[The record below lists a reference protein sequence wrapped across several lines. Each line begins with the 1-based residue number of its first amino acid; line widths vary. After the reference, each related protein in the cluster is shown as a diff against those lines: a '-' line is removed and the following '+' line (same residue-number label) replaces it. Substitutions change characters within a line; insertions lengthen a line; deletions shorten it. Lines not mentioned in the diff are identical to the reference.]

1 MQILLHQ
8 ENHKN
13 RNHWYHNVCGILEQ
27 IHRLTIQIC
36 FHLYAVVHN
45 NRFCKNHEKIPIQS
59 GSAIHAFSDS
69 PTQFAPLPKGAG
81 FVQVLLWV

>member
-1 MQILLHQ
+1 MCVGYLNKFIDSQL
-8 ENHKN
+8 K
-13 RNHWYHNVCGILEQ
+13 
-27 IHRLTIQIC
+27 
-36 FHLYAVVHN
+36 YASVVHN

-59 GSAIHAFSDS
+59 GPAIHAFSVS